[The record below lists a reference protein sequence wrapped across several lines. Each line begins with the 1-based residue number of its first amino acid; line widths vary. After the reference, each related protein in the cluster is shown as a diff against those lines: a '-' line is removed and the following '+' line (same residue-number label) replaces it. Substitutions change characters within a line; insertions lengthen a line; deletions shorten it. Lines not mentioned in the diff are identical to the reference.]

1 MKKSLLLAA
10 LALATASL
18 AHAQTPAPT
27 PVKATGSDAKQTA
40 LHEELMA
47 KGSQPGKM
55 AAQQPGHKPGKSP
68 AQKADHKAAKMAKEL
83 GLNADQEN
91 KVEQILLAEN
101 TEMKALHDQ
110 AAGSHGMS
118 PAMKTARAK
127 YDGQLKAVLTPEQFA
142 KLQAHR
148 AEHRDEKMKE
158 HDGKMKM
165 KH

>member
-1 MKKSLLLAA
+1 MKNSLLLAA
-10 LALATASL
+10 LALAFASP
-18 AHAQTPAPT
+18 AHAQTTA
-27 PVKATGSDAKQTA
+27 PVKVTGSDAKQTA
-40 LHEELMA
+40 LHEELMT

-55 AAQQPGHKPGKSP
+55 ATPKPGQKPGKSP
-68 AQKADHKAAKMAKEL
+68 AQKADRKAAKLAKEL

-101 TEMKALHDQ
+101 TEMKTLHDQ
-110 AAGSHGMS
+110 AAGAHGMS

-127 YDGQLKAVLTPEQFA
+127 YDGQLQAVLTPEQFA
-142 KLQAHR
+142 KLQARR
-148 AEHRDEKMKE
+148 AEHRDEKAKE

>member
-10 LALATASL
+10 LAVATASF
-18 AHAQTPAPT
+18 AHAQTTPTAPAP
-27 PVKATGSDAKQTA
+27 VKVTGSDAKQTA
-40 LHEELMA
+40 LHQEMMT
-47 KGSQPGKM
+47 KGQPAPK
-55 AAQQPGHKPGKSP
+55 AGHKPGKTP

-142 KLQAHR
+142 RFDQL
-148 AEHRDEKMKE
+148 RDEQRDNLRE
-158 HDGKMKM
+158 RRATGQGKQTRE
-165 KH
+165 

>member
-1 MKKSLLLAA
+1 MKKSLLIAA
-10 LALATASL
+10 LAFATASF
-18 AHAQTPAPT
+18 AQAQTTA

-40 LHEELMA
+40 LHEALMT
-47 KGSQPGKM
+47 KGQPTPKG
-55 AAQQPGHKPGKSP
+55 GHKAAKTP
-68 AQKADHKAAKMAKEL
+68 AMKADHKAAKMAKKL
-83 GLNADQEN
+83 GLNADQEA

-101 TEMKALHDQ
+101 TEMKSLHNQ
-110 AAGSHGMS
+110 AAGAHGMS

-158 HDGKMKM
+158 HGSKMKM
-165 KH
+165 KQ

>member
-10 LALATASL
+10 LAVATASF
-18 AHAQTPAPT
+18 AHAQTTPTAPAPA
-27 PVKATGSDAKQTA
+27 PVKVTGSDAKQTA
-40 LHEELMA
+40 LHQEMMT
-47 KGSQPGKM
+47 KGQPAPK
-55 AAQQPGHKPGKSP
+55 AGHKPGKTP

-148 AEHRDEKMKE
+148 AEHRDDKMKE
-158 HDGKMKM
+158 HGGKMKA
-165 KH
+165 KS